1 MGHITFVHPFLNIK
15 TLPHSLTLSFMD
27 TMSFVESKCRLVA
40 WTLFFSI
47 PKLNMITPTRHKL
60 QLDFKFKIVSYKETR
75 MLHLNKEIIQLYDTK
90 KNEFVDEE

>member
-1 MGHITFVHPFLNIK
+1 
-15 TLPHSLTLSFMD
+15 
-27 TMSFVESKCRLVA
+27 
-40 WTLFFSI
+40 
-47 PKLNMITPTRHKL
+47 MITPTRHKL